1 MTVLVCVSFS
11 KYSQYCLQLH
21 VILLKSEVCEY
32 LSEFNWLLNRA
43 DWITCACCIDH
54 FFLVYDY
61 KCLQHSVSS
70 IYELINLLPWLQN
83 IMQYWLPSILHSKY
97 ITFNVYSI
105 LCMHWRI
112 AANDATTLCKTKI
125 PDTSIT
131 NQQKY
136 AGSMKTKKRNIAK
149 INFNNIKHERWVCRD
164 NYVIPS
170 EHSGGYFGPSVSR
183 TISTQWWSVLFW
195 FL

>member
-21 VILLKSEVCEY
+21 VILLKLEFCEY

-105 LCMHWRI
+105 LCKHWRI

-136 AGSMKTKKRNIAK
+136 AGSMKTK
-149 INFNNIKHERWVCRD
+149 
-164 NYVIPS
+164 
-170 EHSGGYFGPSVSR
+170 
-183 TISTQWWSVLFW
+183 
-195 FL
+195 